1 MLKKDFLIGN
11 VMHVLDGDTF
21 ELTVTRV
28 GKNNRN
34 LYEDEE
40 KIHINRLKPAEIV
53 SLIGARPKP
62 LLERIL
68 MKREVMC
75 LVHSR
80 DPGGKIEA
88 DVFII

>member
-1 MLKKDFLIGN
+1 MSQKDFFIGN
-11 VMHVLDGDTF
+11 VLCVLDGDTF
-21 ELTVTRV
+21 ELAVTRV
-28 GKNNRN
+28 GKNNRHD
-34 LYEDEE
+34 YDHEE
-40 KIHINRLKPAEIV
+40 QVRINKLKPAEVV

-68 MKREVMC
+68 IKREVMC

-80 DPGGKIEA
+80 NPGGKIEA

>member
-1 MLKKDFLIGN
+1 MSQKDFLIGN
-11 VMHVLDGDTF
+11 VMDVLDGETF
-21 ELTVTRV
+21 ELNVTRV
-28 GKNNRN
+28 GKNNRHI
-34 LYEDEE
+34 YDHEE

-68 MKREVMC
+68 KKREVMC

-80 DPGGKIEA
+80 DQGGKIEA